1 MHRPSYL
8 DRINDIPLKYKF
20 ILVYVFC
27 VLIPIVSMN
36 LAFLNEVTSM
46 VREREMENLR
56 ISMDRAKYD
65 LEDLVKSAVAVSH
78 SVSSDRF
85 LCEMLERKYDGVNEF
100 YDIYYAYL
108 RDRINRY
115 ASIYNHISELSIYTT
130 NHTMLSGGNYL
141 FLDEQARKKEW
152 YATFVKSGAP
162 IMLCAYKERLPG
174 RVASSDQRLSVVR
187 RLNVVE
193 SAGDFRHFV
202 KVNIDI
208 NQVFEI
214 FNREVD
220 YINICLV
227 DQENRVIFAPYNN
240 YFQERLHFSGRN
252 GIQEFSGAL
261 GANPKDSIVLDYN
274 LGAARYLQGWRIL
287 GIADKRLMFRA
298 EKRAYLL
305 IFGLALASMFLAT
318 FLIFLIVR
326 SFNYRILKLSKHM
339 AGIEHQHFE
348 LIEMPEGKDEIGGL
362 IRSFNLMAAKISSL
376 INDVYKLN
384 MQKKDLEIERVRA
397 ELNFLQSQINP
408 HFLFN
413 TLNAI
418 LVVCVK
424 NNYSKVIEVIKFFA
438 KTLRRL
444 ISWQDDLVMV
454 EEELAFAEM
463 YLKIEKFRFG
473 EKFQYEIN
481 ADEKALSC
489 RIPKMTL
496 QPLIENACKHGIQTI
511 KGIGLIRMEV
521 SLTAGNL
528 RVIVEDNGSGMD
540 QEKLELIRRQLAE
553 EDRGSENIGI
563 CNVYRRLKLYYG
575 DEVKFRMISKLKCG
589 TRVLLEIPVD
599 RRQPLTLV

>member
-1 MHRPSYL
+1 MQRPSYL

-27 VLIPIVSMN
+27 VLIPIVSIN
-36 LAFLNEVTSM
+36 LVFLSEVTSM
-46 VREREMENLR
+46 VRERETENLR

-85 LCEMLERKYDGVNEF
+85 LFEMLERRYAGVNEF

-115 ASIYNHISELSIYTT
+115 ASIYNHISELTIYTT

-152 YATFVKSGAP
+152 YATFIKSSAP
-162 IMLCAYKERLPG
+162 IKLCAYKERLPG
-174 RVASSDQRLSVVR
+174 RATSSDQRLCVVR

-193 SAGDFRHFV
+193 PAGDFRHLV

-208 NQVFEI
+208 NKVFEI
-214 FNREVD
+214 FNREAD

-227 DQENRVIFAPYNN
+227 DQENHVIYAPYNS
-240 YFQERLHFSGRN
+240 FFRERLPSLGEN
-252 GIQEFSGAL
+252 GAQDFSGAL
-261 GANPKDSIVLDYN
+261 GANTKESIVLDYD
-274 LGAARYLQGWRIL
+274 LGEARYLRGWRIV
-287 GIADKRLMFRA
+287 GIADKRIMLRA
-298 EKRAYLL
+298 QKKAYLL
-305 IFGLALASMFLAT
+305 IFSLALASMFLAT
-318 FLIFLIVR
+318 FLIFVIVR

-339 AGIEHQHFE
+339 AGIEHQQFD

-424 NNYSKVIEVIKFFA
+424 NNYSKVIEVIKVFA

-444 ISWQDDLVMV
+444 ISWKDDLVAV
-454 EEELAFAEM
+454 EEELAFSEM

-473 EKFQYEIN
+473 DKFQYEIN
-481 ADEKALSC
+481 ADENALSC
-489 RIPKMTL
+489 RIPKMTI

-521 SLTAGNL
+521 SLAAGNL
-528 RVIVEDNGSGMD
+528 KVTVEDNGSGMD
-540 QEKLELIRRQLAE
+540 REKLELIRRQLAE
-553 EDRGSENIGI
+553 EGGGSENIGI

-575 DEVKFRMISKLKCG
+575 DEVKFRIISKLKFG
-589 TRVLLEIPVD
+589 TQVLLDIPVN
-599 RRQPLTLV
+599 RKQPLTLV